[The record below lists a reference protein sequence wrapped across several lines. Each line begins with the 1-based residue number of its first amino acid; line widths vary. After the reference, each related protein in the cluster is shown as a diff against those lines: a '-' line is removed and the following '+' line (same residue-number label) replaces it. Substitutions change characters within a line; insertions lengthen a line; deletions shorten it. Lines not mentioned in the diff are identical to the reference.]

1 MLKIIFS
8 ETPAEE
14 RWTLHGRLTHPWLQE
29 FRACWKKNHRTDVR
43 RACVVD
49 LNEVTFIDENGEQL
63 LRMLAR
69 HEVQF
74 IANGPYTKH
83 VLDHVTAKSRP
94 RRSALEP

>member
-1 MLKIIFS
+1 MLKITFS

-29 FRACWKKNHRTDVR
+29 FRACWKKNHRTHVR

-63 LRMLAR
+63 LRVLAR

-74 IANGPYTKH
+74 IATGPYTKH
-83 VLDHVTAKSRP
+83 VLDQVTAKSR
-94 RRSALEP
+94 RSGSALEP